1 LDLSSAFDTV
11 DHPTLLSVLNKRFC
25 VSGCALSWF
34 QSYLTNRT
42 QSLLYAGKQT
52 APIVVD
58 CGVPQ
63 GSVQG
68 PFQFICYTEDV
79 CNVFD
84 RHGVNHH
91 LFADDMQI
99 YVSGTVDTVNLMRQQ
114 LADCCSDTA
123 TWCAARRLQ
132 LNGVK
137 SDLSWLGSKANLRKL
152 SGHDVTITV
161 GSAVVRPSSVVRDLG
176 VQLDEEVSM
185 KQHVSLV
192 ARTGF
197 HHLRRLRR
205 IRRHVGEH
213 LTTQLVLAL
222 VISRL
227 DYCNTV
233 LAGLPSSTTAP
244 LQRVQN
250 AAARLVFDLRPR
262 DHVTPAL
269 IQLHW
274 LPVQSRITYK
284 LCVLMYQ
291 AHTGVLPAY
300 LNETLNS
307 CQNTVRRPGL
317 RSASTLDFTTPRL
330 RSKFGERAFS
340 FAGPHAWNSLP
351 SEIRSA
357 ENIDCFKRKLKTH
370 LFSLAFNLPL

>member
-1 LDLSSAFDTV
+1 MKIL
-11 DHPTLLSVLNKRFC
+11 
-25 VSGCALSWF
+25 
-34 QSYLTNRT
+34 
-42 QSLLYAGKQT
+42 
-52 APIVVD
+52 
-58 CGVPQ
+58 
-63 GSVQG
+63 
-68 PFQFICYTEDV
+68 
-79 CNVFD
+79 
-84 RHGVNHH
+84 
-91 LFADDMQI
+91 
-99 YVSGTVDTVNLMRQQ
+99 
-114 LADCCSDTA
+114 
-123 TWCAARRLQ
+123 
-132 LNGVK
+132 
-137 SDLSWLGSKANLRKL
+137 
-152 SGHDVTITV
+152 
-161 GSAVVRPSSVVRDLG
+161 
-176 VQLDEEVSM
+176 

-233 LAGLPSSTTAP
+233 LAGLPSSITAP

-269 IQLHW
+269 IQLHC
-274 LPVQSRITYK
+274 LPVQTRITYK
-284 LCVLMYQ
+284 LCALMYQ

-351 SEIRSA
+351 PEIRSA
-357 ENIDCFKRKLKTH
+357 ENTDSFKRKLKTH